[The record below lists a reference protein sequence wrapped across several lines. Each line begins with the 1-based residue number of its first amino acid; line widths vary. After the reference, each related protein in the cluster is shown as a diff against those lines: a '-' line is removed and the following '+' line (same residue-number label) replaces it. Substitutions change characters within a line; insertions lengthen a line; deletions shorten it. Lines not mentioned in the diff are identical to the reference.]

1 MKWKLVHLLFKSFPV
16 IVATPPCDVAATVCV
31 VSGKSTWSIRKRAF
45 PSNLFIFPSLVSLS
59 GAFKSFQVQLSIIR
73 CSFSGRYWIT
83 PLLLPDSSFGN
94 EIFACLELLGLDKHD
109 GKKTHGGGNDN
120 WAEPFEMPRRLSA
133 GPIFTQIRPEKNHE
147 YISAICQS
155 AASSRAHRETFS
167 TRLRC
172 VKR

>member
-1 MKWKLVHLLFKSFPV
+1 MKWKLVHLLFESFPV
-16 IVATPPCDVAATVCV
+16 IVATPPCDVAAAVCV
-31 VSGKSTWSIRKRAF
+31 VSGKSTRSIRKRAF

-83 PLLLPDSSFGN
+83 PLLPDSSFGN

-109 GKKTHGGGNDN
+109 GKKIMEAETIIGQSHLKCPGGSRRGRYS
-120 WAEPFEMPRRLSA
+120 PRSDR
-133 GPIFTQIRPEKNHE
+133 EKKHE